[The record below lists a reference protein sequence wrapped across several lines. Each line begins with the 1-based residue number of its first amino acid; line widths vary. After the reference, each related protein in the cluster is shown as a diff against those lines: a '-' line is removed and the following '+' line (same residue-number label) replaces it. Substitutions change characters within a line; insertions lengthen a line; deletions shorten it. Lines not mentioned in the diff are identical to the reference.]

1 MASKEQVQEMNMN
14 GKNSR
19 GWLGVG
25 VFLLAAL
32 ALPACTHRHIHT
44 AGPPAH
50 APAHGYHR
58 HGIHSARVVGL
69 RITFIAVGG
78 RVIVLADGTYVN
90 QHGHYIIISGGYVHE
105 LGGIP
110 PGQIVAASRRR
121 GSRHGYP
128 PGHSKVKFKVK
139 KVKMHGGR
147 LSFIGPDGGTVVFP
161 GGIYRNKRGHQIIVD
176 DGHVRTLVLA
186 AKEPSR
192 AATPSTPGTG
202 HPSRADRRPTRSDER
217 PSHAD
222 RRPTRADEHPARSDE
237 RPSRADRRPT
247 AAQPIEHG
255 VCWETEIRGD
265 VATRKVIPC
274 PDNPKALATRPAI
287 KKTRPSRSD
296 ERPTRA
302 DRRPAHAEERLTRD
316 TGRSDRSDTSSARR
330 DARPTNAGTSRR
342 PASSAGR
349 ASESSERGAAPA
361 GRGAAQGR
369 KPAAEPSKRVSGKQ
383 GCKESSEQSKSG
395 SSRGSS
401 KKQSC
406 KESSKQG
413 TSDSSQS
420 DSKKKES
427 KKKD

>member
-1 MASKEQVQEMNMN
+1 MTLRERFQKMNMN
-14 GKNSR
+14 CKNSR

-32 ALPACTHRHIHT
+32 ALPACTHRHVHS
-44 AGPPAH
+44 AGPPPHAGPPSH

-90 QHGHYIIISGGYVHE
+90 QHGHYIVISGGYVHE

-110 PGQIVAASRRR
+110 PGQFVAASRRR
-121 GSRHGYP
+121 GPRHGYP

-147 LSFIGPDGGTVVFP
+147 LSFVGPDGGTLVFP
-161 GGIYRNKRGHQIIVD
+161 GGIYKNKRGHQIIVD
-176 DGHVRTLVLA
+176 DGHVRTIVLA

-202 HPSRADRRPTRSDER
+202 RPSRADRRPA
-217 PSHAD
+217 HAD
-222 RRPTRADEHPARSDE
+222 ERPTRASERSTRADERSGRGDEH
-237 RPSRADRRPT
+237 PSRADRRPT

-255 VCWETEIRGD
+255 ACWKTEIRGD

-274 PDNPKALATRPAI
+274 PDNPKAPATKPAI
-287 KKTRPSRSD
+287 EKTQPSRSD
-296 ERPTRA
+296 ERPTR
-302 DRRPAHAEERLTRD
+302 T
-316 TGRSDRSDTSSARR
+316 TGRSDRSNTSSDRG
-330 DARPTNAGTSRR
+330 DARPTNAGTSRH

-349 ASESSERGAAPA
+349 ASDSSERGT
-361 GRGAAQGR
+361 AQSR
-369 KPAAEPSKRVSGKQ
+369 KPAAEPSKRVSGKKD
-383 GCKESSEQSKSG
+383 CKESSEQSKSG
-395 SSRGSS
+395 SSRASS
-401 KKQSC
+401 KKKPC
-406 KESSKQG
+406 KESSK
-413 TSDSSQS
+413 
-420 DSKKKES
+420 
-427 KKKD
+427 

>member
-1 MASKEQVQEMNMN
+1 MAPKEQFQEMNMN
-14 GKNSR
+14 CKNSR

-32 ALPACTHRHIHT
+32 ALPACTHRHIHSAGPPPH

-90 QHGHYIIISGGYVHE
+90 QHGHYIVISGGYVHE

-121 GSRHGYP
+121 GPRHGYP

-147 LSFIGPDGGTVVFP
+147 LSFVGPDGGTLVFP
-161 GGIYRNKRGHQIIVD
+161 AGIYKNKRGHQIIVD
-176 DGHVRTLVLA
+176 DGHVRTIVLA
-186 AKEPSR
+186 ANEPSR
-192 AATPSTPGTG
+192 AATPSTPSAG
-202 HPSRADRRPTRSDER
+202 R

-222 RRPTRADEHPARSDE
+222 RRPAHANERPTRADERSGRGDE
-237 RPSRADRRPT
+237 HPSRADRRPT

-255 VCWETEIRGD
+255 ACWKTEIRGD

-274 PDNPKALATRPAI
+274 PDNPKASATKPAI
-287 KKTRPSRSD
+287 EKTRPSRSD
-296 ERPTRA
+296 ERPSRA
-302 DRRPAHAEERLTRD
+302 DRRPTRADERTTRT
-316 TGRSDRSDTSSARR
+316 TGRSDRSNTSSDRG
-330 DARPTNAGTSRR
+330 DARPPNAESSRR

-349 ASESSERGAAPA
+349 ASDSSERDAAPA
-361 GRGAAQGR
+361 GRGTAQSR
-369 KPAAEPSKRVSGKQ
+369 KPAAEPSKKRVSGKKD
-383 GCKESSEQSKSG
+383 CKESSEKSKSG
-395 SSRGSS
+395 SSRASS
-401 KKQSC
+401 KKKPC
-406 KESSKQG
+406 KESSK
-413 TSDSSQS
+413 
-420 DSKKKES
+420 
-427 KKKD
+427 

>member
-1 MASKEQVQEMNMN
+1 MAPRELFQKTNMN

-50 APAHGYHR
+50 APAHGYYR

-90 QHGHYIIISGGYVHE
+90 QHGHYIVISGGYVHE

-121 GSRHGYP
+121 GPRHGYP

-139 KVKMHGGR
+139 KMKLRAGR
-147 LSFIGPDGGTVVFP
+147 LAFIGPDGGTLVFP
-161 GGIYRNKRGHQIIVD
+161 GGIYKNKRGHQIIVE

-192 AATPSTPGTG
+192 AATPSTPGAG
-202 HPSRADRRPTRSDER
+202 RPSHADRRPAHADERPARTDERSTRSDRRPTRSDER
-217 PSHAD
+217 P
-222 RRPTRADEHPARSDE
+222 T
-237 RPSRADRRPT
+237 RADRRPT

-255 VCWETEIRGD
+255 VCWKTEIRGD

-274 PDNPKALATRPAI
+274 PDNPKATATKPAI
-287 KKTRPSRSD
+287 EKTQPSRSD
-296 ERPTRA
+296 ERPTRN
-302 DRRPAHAEERLTRD
+302 
-316 TGRSDRSDTSSARR
+316 TGRSDRSNTSSDRG

-349 ASESSERGAAPA
+349 ASDSSERGAAPA
-361 GRGAAQGR
+361 GRGTAQSR
-369 KPAAEPSKRVSGKQ
+369 KPAAEPSKRDTAQSQKPAAAPSKRGTAQSRKPAAEPSKKRVSGKKD
-383 GCKESSEQSKSG
+383 CKESSEKSKSG
-395 SSRGSS
+395 GSS
-401 KKQSC
+401 KKKPC
-406 KESSKQG
+406 KESSK
-413 TSDSSQS
+413 
-420 DSKKKES
+420 
-427 KKKD
+427 

>member
-1 MASKEQVQEMNMN
+1 MAPRELFQKMNMN
-14 GKNSR
+14 CKNSR

-32 ALPACTHRHIHT
+32 ALPACTHRHIHSAGPPPH

-90 QHGHYIIISGGYVHE
+90 QHGHYIVISGGYVHE

-121 GSRHGYP
+121 GPRHGYP

-147 LSFIGPDGGTVVFP
+147 LSFVGPDGGTLVFP
-161 GGIYRNKRGHQIIVD
+161 AGIYKNKRGHQIIVD
-176 DGHVRTLVLA
+176 DGHVRTIVLA
-186 AKEPSR
+186 ANEPSR
-192 AATPSTPGTG
+192 AATPSTPSAG
-202 HPSRADRRPTRSDER
+202 R

-222 RRPTRADEHPARSDE
+222 RRPAHADERPTRADERSGRGDE
-237 RPSRADRRPT
+237 HPSRADRRPT

-255 VCWETEIRGD
+255 ACWKTEIRGD

-274 PDNPKALATRPAI
+274 PDNPKASATKPAI
-287 KKTRPSRSD
+287 EKTRPSRSD
-296 ERPTRA
+296 ERPSRA
-302 DRRPAHAEERLTRD
+302 DRRPTRADERTTRN
-316 TGRSDRSDTSSARR
+316 TGRSDRSDTSSDRG
-330 DARPTNAGTSRR
+330 DARPPNAGTSQR

-349 ASESSERGAAPA
+349 ASDSSERDAAPA
-361 GRGAAQGR
+361 GRGTAQSR
-369 KPAAEPSKRVSGKQ
+369 KPAAEPSKKRVSGKQ
-383 GCKESSEQSKSG
+383 DCKESSEKSKSG
-395 SSRGSS
+395 SSRASS
-401 KKQSC
+401 KKKPC
-406 KESSKQG
+406 KESSK
-413 TSDSSQS
+413 
-420 DSKKKES
+420 
-427 KKKD
+427 

>member
-1 MASKEQVQEMNMN
+1 MASKEQVKEMNMN
-14 GKNSR
+14 GTNSR

-121 GSRHGYP
+121 GPRHGYP

-192 AATPSTPGTG
+192 AATPSSPGAG
-202 HPSRADRRPTRSDER
+202 RPSRADRRP
-217 PSHAD
+217 A
-222 RRPTRADEHPARSDE
+222 RADE

-255 VCWETEIRGD
+255 VCWKTEIRGD

-274 PDNPKALATRPAI
+274 PDNPKAPATKPAI
-287 KKTRPSRSD
+287 KKTRTSRPD
-296 ERPTRA
+296 ARPTRA

-316 TGRSDRSDTSSARR
+316 TGRSDRSNNTSSARR
-330 DARPTNAGTSRR
+330 DARPTNTGTSRR
-342 PASSAGR
+342 PASSAER
-349 ASESSERGAAPA
+349 TSESSKRGAAPA
-361 GRGAAQGR
+361 GRGTAQGR

-401 KKQSC
+401 KKKPC
-406 KESSKQG
+406 KESSEQG
-413 TSDSSQS
+413 TSDSSQG

>member
-1 MASKEQVQEMNMN
+1 MALREQFQKMNMN
-14 GKNSR
+14 CKNSR

-32 ALPACTHRHIHT
+32 ALPACTHRHVHSAGPPPH

-90 QHGHYIIISGGYVHE
+90 QHGHYIVISGGYVHE

-121 GSRHGYP
+121 GPRHGYP

-147 LSFIGPDGGTVVFP
+147 LSFVGPDGGTLVFP
-161 GGIYRNKRGHQIIVD
+161 AGIYKNKRGHQIIVD
-176 DGHVRTLVLA
+176 DGHVRTIVLA
-186 AKEPSR
+186 ANEPSR
-192 AATPSTPGTG
+192 AATPSTPSAG
-202 HPSRADRRPTRSDER
+202 R

-222 RRPTRADEHPARSDE
+222 RRPAHANERPTRADDRPTRADERSGRGDE
-237 RPSRADRRPT
+237 HPSRADRRPT

-255 VCWETEIRGD
+255 ACWKTEIRGD

-274 PDNPKALATRPAI
+274 PDNPKASATKPAI
-287 KKTRPSRSD
+287 EKTRPSRSD

-302 DRRPAHAEERLTRD
+302 DRRPTRADERPTRN
-316 TGRSDRSDTSSARR
+316 TGRSDRSNTSSDRG
-330 DARPTNAGTSRR
+330 DARSTNAESSRR

-349 ASESSERGAAPA
+349 ASDSSERGAAPA
-361 GRGAAQGR
+361 GRGTAQSR
-369 KPAAEPSKRVSGKQ
+369 KPAAEPSKKRVFGKKD
-383 GCKESSEQSKSG
+383 CKESSEKSKSG
-395 SSRGSS
+395 SSRASS
-401 KKQSC
+401 KKKPC
-406 KESSKQG
+406 KESSK
-413 TSDSSQS
+413 
-420 DSKKKES
+420 
-427 KKKD
+427 

>member
-1 MASKEQVQEMNMN
+1 MAPRELFQKMNMN
-14 GKNSR
+14 CKNNR

-32 ALPACTHRHIHT
+32 ALPACTHRHVHSAGPPPH

-121 GSRHGYP
+121 GPRHGYP

-139 KVKMHGGR
+139 KMKLHGGR
-147 LSFIGPDGGTVVFP
+147 LSFIGPDGDTVVFP
-161 GGIYRNKRGHQIIVD
+161 GGVYKNKRGHQIIVD
-176 DGHVRTLVLA
+176 DGHVRTIVLA
-186 AKEPSR
+186 ANEPSR
-192 AATPSTPGTG
+192 TATPSSPSAGR
-202 HPSRADRRPTRSDER
+202 PSRTDRRPTRSDER
-217 PSHAD
+217 P
-222 RRPTRADEHPARSDE
+222 TR
-237 RPSRADRRPT
+237 
-247 AAQPIEHG
+247 
-255 VCWETEIRGD
+255 
-265 VATRKVIPC
+265 
-274 PDNPKALATRPAI
+274 N
-287 KKTRPSRSD
+287 
-296 ERPTRA
+296 
-302 DRRPAHAEERLTRD
+302 

-330 DARPTNAGTSRR
+330 DVRPPNAETSRR

-361 GRGAAQGR
+361 GRGTAQGR
-369 KPAAEPSKRVSGKQ
+369 KPAAEPSKRVSGKKD
-383 GCKESSEQSKSG
+383 CKESSEQSKSG
-395 SSRGSS
+395 SSRASS
-401 KKQSC
+401 KKKPC
-406 KESSKQG
+406 KESSK
-413 TSDSSQS
+413 
-420 DSKKKES
+420 
-427 KKKD
+427 

>member
-1 MASKEQVQEMNMN
+1 MAPKERFQEMNMN
-14 GKNSR
+14 CKNSR

-32 ALPACTHRHIHT
+32 ALPACTHRHIHSAGPPPH

-90 QHGHYIIISGGYVHE
+90 QHGHYIVISGGYVHE

-121 GSRHGYP
+121 GPRHGYP

-147 LSFIGPDGGTVVFP
+147 LSFVGPDGGTLVFP
-161 GGIYRNKRGHQIIVD
+161 AGIYKNKRVHQLIVD
-176 DGHVRTLVLA
+176 DGHVRTIVLA
-186 AKEPSR
+186 ANEPSR
-192 AATPSTPGTG
+192 PATLSTPGTG
-202 HPSRADRRPTRSDER
+202 R

-222 RRPTRADEHPARSDE
+222 RRPAHANERSTRADERSGRGDE
-237 RPSRADRRPT
+237 HPSRADRRPT

-255 VCWETEIRGD
+255 ACWKTEIRGD

-274 PDNPKALATRPAI
+274 PDNPKVSATKPAI
-287 KKTRPSRSD
+287 EKTRPSRSD

-302 DRRPAHAEERLTRD
+302 DRRPTRADERPTRN
-316 TGRSDRSDTSSARR
+316 TGRSDRSNTSSDRG
-330 DARPTNAGTSRR
+330 DARSTNAESSRR

-349 ASESSERGAAPA
+349 ASDSSERGAVPA
-361 GRGAAQGR
+361 GRSIAQSR
-369 KPAAEPSKRVSGKQ
+369 KSAAEPSKRGTAQTRKSAAEPSKKRVSGKKD
-383 GCKESSEQSKSG
+383 CKESSEQSKSD
-395 SSRGSS
+395 SSRASS
-401 KKQSC
+401 KKKPC
-406 KESSKQG
+406 KESSK
-413 TSDSSQS
+413 
-420 DSKKKES
+420 
-427 KKKD
+427 

>member
-1 MASKEQVQEMNMN
+1 MALRELFQETNMN
-14 GKNSR
+14 CKNSR

-90 QHGHYIIISGGYVHE
+90 QHGHYIVISGGYVHE

-121 GSRHGYP
+121 GPRHGYP

-139 KVKMHGGR
+139 KVKLRGGR
-147 LSFIGPDGGTVVFP
+147 LSFTGPDGGTLVFP
-161 GGIYRNKRGHQIIVD
+161 AGIYKNKRGHQIIVD
-176 DGHVRTLVLA
+176 DGHVRTIVLA
-186 AKEPSR
+186 TKEPSR
-192 AATPSTPGTG
+192 AATPSSPGAG
-202 HPSRADRRPTRSDER
+202 RPSHADRRPAHTDRRPTHADER

-222 RRPTRADEHPARSDE
+222 RRPARTDERSARSDG
-237 RPSRADRRPT
+237 RPT

-255 VCWETEIRGD
+255 VCWKTEIRGD
-265 VATRKVIPC
+265 VATRKVVPC
-274 PDNPKALATRPAI
+274 PDNPKTPATKPAI
-287 KKTRPSRSD
+287 EKTQPSRSD
-296 ERPTRA
+296 ERPTRN
-302 DRRPAHAEERLTRD
+302 

-330 DARPTNAGTSRR
+330 DARPANAGTSRR

-349 ASESSERGAAPA
+349 ASDSSERGAAPA
-361 GRGAAQGR
+361 GRSTAQSR
-369 KPAAEPSKRVSGKQ
+369 KSAAEPSKRGTAQTRKSAAEPSKKRVSGKKD
-383 GCKESSEQSKSG
+383 CKESSEKSKSG
-395 SSRGSS
+395 GSS
-401 KKQSC
+401 KKKPC
-406 KESSKQG
+406 KESSK
-413 TSDSSQS
+413 
-420 DSKKKES
+420 
-427 KKKD
+427 

>member
-1 MASKEQVQEMNMN
+1 MAPRELFQKMNMN
-14 GKNSR
+14 CKNSR

-32 ALPACTHRHIHT
+32 ALPACTHRHIHSAGPPPH

-90 QHGHYIIISGGYVHE
+90 QHGHYIVISGGYVHE

-121 GSRHGYP
+121 GPRHGYP

-147 LSFIGPDGGTVVFP
+147 LSFVGPDGGTLVFP
-161 GGIYRNKRGHQIIVD
+161 AGIYKNKRGHQIIVD
-176 DGHVRTLVLA
+176 DGHVRTIVLA
-186 AKEPSR
+186 ANEPSR
-192 AATPSTPGTG
+192 AATPSTPSAG
-202 HPSRADRRPTRSDER
+202 R

-222 RRPTRADEHPARSDE
+222 RRPAHADERSTRADERSGRGDE
-237 RPSRADRRPT
+237 HPSRADRRPT

-255 VCWETEIRGD
+255 ACWKTEIRGD

-274 PDNPKALATRPAI
+274 PDNPKASATKPAI
-287 KKTRPSRSD
+287 EKTRPSRSD
-296 ERPTRA
+296 ERPSRA
-302 DRRPAHAEERLTRD
+302 DRRPTRADERTTRN
-316 TGRSDRSDTSSARR
+316 TGRSDRSDTSSDRG
-330 DARPTNAGTSRR
+330 DARPPNAGTSQR

-349 ASESSERGAAPA
+349 ASDSSERDAAPA
-361 GRGAAQGR
+361 GRGTAQSR
-369 KPAAEPSKRVSGKQ
+369 KPAAEPSKKRVSGKQ
-383 GCKESSEQSKSG
+383 DCKESSEKSKSG
-395 SSRGSS
+395 SSRASS
-401 KKQSC
+401 KKKPC
-406 KESSKQG
+406 KESSK
-413 TSDSSQS
+413 
-420 DSKKKES
+420 
-427 KKKD
+427 

>member
-1 MASKEQVQEMNMN
+1 MAPKERFQEMNMN
-14 GKNSR
+14 CKNSR

-32 ALPACTHRHIHT
+32 ALPACTHRHIHSAGPPPH

-90 QHGHYIIISGGYVHE
+90 QHGHYIVISGGYVHE

-121 GSRHGYP
+121 GPRHGYP

-147 LSFIGPDGGTVVFP
+147 LSFVGPDGGTLVFP
-161 GGIYRNKRGHQIIVD
+161 AGIYKNKRGHQIIVD
-176 DGHVRTLVLA
+176 DGHVRTIVLA
-186 AKEPSR
+186 ANEPSR
-192 AATPSTPGTG
+192 AATPSTPGAG
-202 HPSRADRRPTRSDER
+202 RPSRADRRPA
-217 PSHAD
+217 H
-222 RRPTRADEHPARSDE
+222 ADEHPARSDDRPTRADE
-237 RPSRADRRPT
+237 RSGRGDEHPSRADRRPT

-255 VCWETEIRGD
+255 ACWKTEIRGD

-274 PDNPKALATRPAI
+274 PDNPKASATKPAI
-287 KKTRPSRSD
+287 EKTRPSRSD
-296 ERPTRA
+296 ERPSRA
-302 DRRPAHAEERLTRD
+302 DRRPTRADERTTRT
-316 TGRSDRSDTSSARR
+316 TGRSDRSDTSADRG
-330 DARPTNAGTSRR
+330 DARSTNAETSRR

-349 ASESSERGAAPA
+349 ASDSSERGAAPA
-361 GRGAAQGR
+361 GRGTAQSR
-369 KPAAEPSKRVSGKQ
+369 KPAAEPSKKRVSGKKD
-383 GCKESSEQSKSG
+383 CKESSEQSKSG
-395 SSRGSS
+395 SSRASS
-401 KKQSC
+401 KKKPC
-406 KESSKQG
+406 KEPSK
-413 TSDSSQS
+413 
-420 DSKKKES
+420 
-427 KKKD
+427 

>member
-1 MASKEQVQEMNMN
+1 MAPRELFQKMNMN
-14 GKNSR
+14 CKNSR

-32 ALPACTHRHIHT
+32 ALPACTHRHVHSAGPPPH

-90 QHGHYIIISGGYVHE
+90 QHGHYIVISGGYVHE

-121 GSRHGYP
+121 GPRHGYP

-147 LSFIGPDGGTVVFP
+147 LSFVGPDGGTLVFP
-161 GGIYRNKRGHQIIVD
+161 AGIYKNKRGHQIIVD
-176 DGHVRTLVLA
+176 DGHVRTIVLA
-186 AKEPSR
+186 ANEPSR

-202 HPSRADRRPTRSDER
+202 R

-222 RRPTRADEHPARSDE
+222 RRPAHANERPTRADERSGRGDE
-237 RPSRADRRPT
+237 HPSRADRRPT

-255 VCWETEIRGD
+255 ACWKTEIRGD

-274 PDNPKALATRPAI
+274 PDNPKASATKPAI
-287 KKTRPSRSD
+287 EKTRPSRSD
-296 ERPTRA
+296 ERPSRA
-302 DRRPAHAEERLTRD
+302 DRRPTRADERPTRT
-316 TGRSDRSDTSSARR
+316 TGRSDRSNTSADRG
-330 DARPTNAGTSRR
+330 DARSTNAETSRR

-349 ASESSERGAAPA
+349 ASDSSERDAAPA
-361 GRGAAQGR
+361 GRGTAQSR
-369 KPAAEPSKRVSGKQ
+369 KPAAEPSKKRVSGKKD
-383 GCKESSEQSKSG
+383 CKESSEKSKSG
-395 SSRGSS
+395 SSRASS
-401 KKQSC
+401 KKKPC
-406 KESSKQG
+406 KESSK
-413 TSDSSQS
+413 
-420 DSKKKES
+420 
-427 KKKD
+427 

>member
-1 MASKEQVQEMNMN
+1 MAPKERFQEMNMN
-14 GKNSR
+14 CKNSR

-50 APAHGYHR
+50 APAHGYYR

-90 QHGHYIIISGGYVHE
+90 QHGHYIVISGGYVHE

-121 GSRHGYP
+121 GPRHGYP

-147 LSFIGPDGGTVVFP
+147 LSFVGPDGGTLVFP
-161 GGIYRNKRGHQIIVD
+161 AGIYKNKRGHQIIVD

-186 AKEPSR
+186 ANEPSR
-192 AATPSTPGTG
+192 AATPSTPSAG
-202 HPSRADRRPTRSDER
+202 R

-222 RRPTRADEHPARSDE
+222 RRPVHADEHPARSDDRPTRADE
-237 RPSRADRRPT
+237 RSGRGDEHPSRADRRPT

-255 VCWETEIRGD
+255 ACWKTEIRGD

-274 PDNPKALATRPAI
+274 PDNPKASATKPAI

-296 ERPTRA
+296 ERTTRA
-302 DRRPAHAEERLTRD
+302 DRRPTRSDERTTRN
-316 TGRSDRSDTSSARR
+316 TGRSGRSDTSSDRG
-330 DARPTNAGTSRR
+330 DARSTNAETSRR

-349 ASESSERGAAPA
+349 ASDSSERGAAPA
-361 GRGAAQGR
+361 GRSTAQSRKSAAEPSKRGTAQTR
-369 KPAAEPSKRVSGKQ
+369 KPAAEPSKKRVSGKKD
-383 GCKESSEQSKSG
+383 CKESSEKSKSG
-395 SSRGSS
+395 GSS
-401 KKQSC
+401 KKKPC
-406 KESSKQG
+406 KESSK
-413 TSDSSQS
+413 
-420 DSKKKES
+420 
-427 KKKD
+427 